1 MIRRVFVLAS
11 LALALAFAG
20 AATAQE
26 IRIKNGSGG
35 DMRVIVDG
43 AGASKA
49 VILAH
54 QYPGDAQEWRFF
66 VRTLTGAG
74 FTVYRFDFN
83 GYGKYSGSKARTA
96 NHKDVANVYALAR
109 QQGAQQIWLIGSSM
123 GSGAVLK
130 AGESLDT
137 MGIVAMA
144 PYVDNRNIATPT
156 SSSARRIR
164 EPVLLMTS
172 MGDDTLGNAQKL
184 DRILP
189 NSRLLTYKGSAHGMA
204 LLKGSTKR
212 DATAQILAF
221 LGAR

>member
-20 AATAQE
+20 AAAAQE
-26 IRIKNGSGG
+26 YRIKNGSGG

-43 AGASKA
+43 AGGSKA

-54 QYPGDAQEWRFF
+54 QYRGDAQEWRFF

-83 GYGKYSGSKARTA
+83 GYGKHSGSKARNA
-96 NHKDVANVYALAR
+96 NHKDVASVYALAR
-109 QQGAQQIWLIGSSM
+109 QQGARQIWLIGSSM

-144 PYVDNRNIATPT
+144 PYMDNSDFATPT
-156 SSSARRIR
+156 SSSARQIR

-172 MGDDTLGNAQKL
+172 TGDDTIANAQKL
-184 DRILP
+184 DRVLP
-189 NSRLLTYKGSAHGMA
+189 DSRLVTYKGSDHGMA